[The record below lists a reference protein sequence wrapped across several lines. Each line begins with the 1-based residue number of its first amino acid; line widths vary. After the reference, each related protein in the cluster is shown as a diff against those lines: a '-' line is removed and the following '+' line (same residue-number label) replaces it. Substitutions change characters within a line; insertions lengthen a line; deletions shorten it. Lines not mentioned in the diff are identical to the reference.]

1 MYSIEM
7 PFTTDA
13 AGNATATKT
22 LPYPARLVRVRWEK
36 GSLATGVD
44 FSIKAN
50 GSAGLATA
58 LGVSASTLDRTLMTI
73 SNADVSAW
81 YAPNADSV
89 IDSTVTLTVTAGGNT
104 VKGAA
109 ILYLD
114 QDVSDSSL
122 ITSALPA
129 GTNNIGDVDILTIA
143 KPTAIAFGN
152 KTVGAAGTRVPLVA
166 SSTPLVA
173 GVVEIKALW
182 GNTGRIYVGDV
193 TVASTKGHWLAVGE
207 SVVLYI
213 DDLNRI
219 YLDAEIST
227 NGVTFIGT

>member
-36 GSLATGVD
+36 GGLATGVD
-44 FSIKAN
+44 FTLKAN

-58 LGVSASTLDRTLMTI
+58 LGVTQASLDRTLMTI

-81 YAPNADSV
+81 YTPNADSV
-89 IDSTVTLTVTAGGNT
+89 IDLTVTLTVASGGNT

-129 GTNNIGDVDILTIA
+129 GTNNIGDVDIVTIA
-143 KPTAIAFGN
+143 KPTAFAFGN
-152 KTVGAAGTRVPLVA
+152 KTVTTAGTRVQLVA

-182 GNTGRIYVGDV
+182 GNTGRIYVGDI
-193 TVASTKGHWLAVGE
+193 TAASTKGHWLATGE

-219 YLDAEIST
+219 YLDAQVSGE
-227 NGVTFIGT
+227 GVTFIGT